1 MSKEVSLIEGLLGEV
16 SNLKVLGK
24 KSQKAASKLLSDNE
38 DNGCIGVAVIMV
50 GKVGSS
56 CAISSKKPKITD
68 KDLVR
73 MIKDQIKSFEED
85 LKENDDDE
93 EGNEEV
99 DKLFDKLQKATDKL
113 DKKVLTK
120 VMTEAA
126 LNTVMAGATALDG
139 LKKVNEAAGNVLT
152 DSELE
157 ILDKSLRKKHEEEQD
172 DEDDED

>member
-56 CAISSKKPKITD
+56 CATSSKKPKITN

-85 LKENDDDE
+85 LKEND
-93 EGNEEV
+93 
-99 DKLFDKLQKATDKL
+99 
-113 DKKVLTK
+113 
-120 VMTEAA
+120 
-126 LNTVMAGATALDG
+126 
-139 LKKVNEAAGNVLT
+139 
-152 DSELE
+152 
-157 ILDKSLRKKHEEEQD
+157 
-172 DEDDED
+172 EDDED

>member
-56 CAISSKKPKITD
+56 CATSSKKSKITN
-68 KDLVR
+68 KDLIR

-93 EGNEEV
+93 EGDEEV
-99 DKLFDKLQKATDKL
+99 DKLQKATDKL

-126 LNTVMAGATALDG
+126 LNTVMAGATVLDG

>member
-56 CAISSKKPKITD
+56 CATSSKKSKITN
-68 KDLVR
+68 KDLIR

-85 LKENDDDE
+85 LKEND
-93 EGNEEV
+93 
-99 DKLFDKLQKATDKL
+99 
-113 DKKVLTK
+113 
-120 VMTEAA
+120 
-126 LNTVMAGATALDG
+126 
-139 LKKVNEAAGNVLT
+139 
-152 DSELE
+152 
-157 ILDKSLRKKHEEEQD
+157 
-172 DEDDED
+172 EDDED